1 MCDRCAVNADGSTE
15 RERRS
20 RQAASFGAAAAAYE
34 RGRPSYPPEALDWL
48 LPPDAQTVLDL
59 GAGTGKLTRSLVARG
74 LGTLAVDPS
83 EPMLAELRRTA
94 PEVDAR
100 VGTGEAI
107 PVADGSVDVV
117 LVAQAWHWVD
127 PALALPEVHRVLRPG
142 GSLGLVWNMR
152 DNRTPWVAEL
162 STIITGPDWLQA
174 VADVELSDR
183 FAPVERAE
191 FSWTHHLSRADLLDM
206 VASRSYVIIAP
217 EDERAATRQRVA
229 DLVDR
234 RPELSGAPSIP
245 LPYVTVAL
253 RSVRRDQ

>member
-1 MCDRCAVNADGSTE
+1 VTPSDSTDP
-15 RERRS
+15 ERRT

-34 RGRPSYPPEALDWL
+34 RGRPSYPPAALDWL
-48 LPPDAQTVLDL
+48 LPANAQTVLDL
-59 GAGTGKLTRSLVARG
+59 GAGTGKLSRSLVARG
-74 LGTLAVDPS
+74 LATIAVDPS

-100 VGTGEAI
+100 LGRAEEI
-107 PVADGSVDVV
+107 PLPDGSVDAV

-127 PALALPEVHRVLRPG
+127 PARGLPEVHRVLRPG
-142 GSLGLVWNMR
+142 GTFGLAWNTR

-162 STIITGPDWLQA
+162 SAIVAGPDWLEA
-174 VADVELSDR
+174 KVEVPGQL
-183 FAPVERAE
+183 FTCVERAE
-191 FSWTHHLSRADLLDM
+191 FSWTDHLSRADLLDM

-217 EDERAATRQRVA
+217 EHEREATLQRVA

-234 RPELSGAPSIP
+234 HPDLPGATGIP

-253 RSVRRDQ
+253 RSVRR